1 MIVNPYAFIPK
12 TESKSNYFGDFATR
26 LGAGFLFRQIE
37 LTAPAPMTLTYNGW
51 WFRQR
56 ILVDQEVVF
65 QCISWTKIRK
75 RLEFEF
81 TAPAGLLH
89 QGSIEIDF
97 SKGLRIQRFRI
108 WIDDFI
114 VYDEVV

>member
-12 TESKSNYFGDFATR
+12 TESKSSHFGDFATR

-37 LTAPAPMTLTYNGW
+37 LTGPVPVTLTYNGW

-56 ILVDQEVVF
+56 ILVDQQVVF
-65 QCISWTKIRK
+65 QCISWMKIRN

-81 TAPAGLLH
+81 TAADGQIHPG
-89 QGSIEIDF
+89 QIEIDF
-97 SKGLRIQRFRI
+97 SKGLLIQRFRI
-108 WIDDFI
+108 WIDGFI